1 MSKLTHHIECSK
13 FNTWIVRDLNK
24 QLVYIGLSRND
35 AIKWAFSQNKD
46 ARKEEEE
53 RNKRVQEGY
62 MESLRNNNKKG

>member
-13 FNTWIVRDLNK
+13 FNTWIVRNLNK
-24 QLVYIGLSRND
+24 ELVYIGLSRND
-35 AIKWAFSQNKD
+35 AIKWTFSQNKD

>member
-13 FNTWIVRDLNK
+13 FNTWIVRNLNK
-24 QLVYIGLSRND
+24 ELVYIGLSRND
-35 AIKWAFSQNKD
+35 AVKWAFSQNKD

>member
-13 FNTWIVRDLNK
+13 FNTWIVRNLNK
-24 QLVYIGLSRND
+24 KLVYIGLSRND
-35 AIKWAFSQNKD
+35 AIKWAFSQNRD

>member
-35 AIKWAFSQNKD
+35 AVKWAFNQNKD
-46 ARKEEEE
+46 ARKEEE

>member
-13 FNTWIVRDLNK
+13 FNTWIVRNLDK
-24 QLVYIGLSRND
+24 ELVYIGLSRND
-35 AIKWAFSQNKD
+35 AIKWAFSQNRD

>member
-35 AIKWAFSQNKD
+35 AIKWAFSQNKEN
-46 ARKEEEE
+46 RKQN
-53 RNKRVQEGY
+53 RGINAW
-62 MESLRNNNKKG
+62 NPI

>member
-13 FNTWIVRDLNK
+13 FNTWIVRNLNK
-24 QLVYIGLSRND
+24 ELVYIGLSRND